1 MDAGSTAPRD
11 ERAAGRWMG
20 VLILFI
26 LAAGVASFI
35 VAAHIWWLQPLAS
48 TQGFAADEM
57 FNAILVA
64 TGIAFIAV
72 HLFVAVALI
81 RYAAYGRRPAAHWH
95 EHLGAELTWTL
106 VPAAGL
112 VILAILAEI
121 VWAHVYSPPPANA
134 QVVEVTGRQFLWYV
148 RYPSADGKLART
160 DPKFISA
167 GNPLGLDPGDPDSK
181 TNVVVTNDLHVV
193 DNRPV
198 RVIVRSLD
206 VIHSFFLPNFRV
218 KQDAVPGRNISIWF
232 TPDRAGA
239 YQIACA
245 QLCGVGHYTMRG
257 NITVEPNQ
265 AAFDAWLAKQGQH

>member
-1 MDAGSTAPRD
+1 
-11 ERAAGRWMG
+11 MG
-20 VLILFI
+20 ALILFI
-26 LAAGVASFI
+26 LAAGIVSFI

-48 TQGFAADEM
+48 TQGAAADEM

-72 HLFVAVALI
+72 HLFVAIALI

-121 VWAHVYSPPPANA
+121 VWARVYSPPPPNA

-148 RYPSADGKLART
+148 RYPSPDGKLART
-160 DPKFISA
+160 DPKFMSA

-181 TNVVVTNDLHVV
+181 TNVVVTNELHVV
-193 DNRPV
+193 NNRPV
-198 RVIVRSLD
+198 RVEIHSVD

-218 KQDAVPGRNISIWF
+218 KQDAVPGRNVSIWF

-257 NITVEPNQ
+257 NMVVETDQ
-265 AAFDAWLAKQGQH
+265 AAFDAWLATQGQH

>member
-1 MDAGSTAPRD
+1 MDSESFAPRD
-11 ERAAGRWMG
+11 ERPAGRWMG

-26 LAAGVASFI
+26 LAAGVGSF
-35 VAAHIWWLQPLAS
+35 VYAAHYWWLPPLAS
-48 TQGFAADEM
+48 TLGITDDM

-72 HLFVAVALI
+72 HLFVAIALI
-81 RYAAYGRRPAAHWH
+81 RFAAYGRRPAAHWH

-121 VWAHVYSPPPANA
+121 VWARVYSPPPANA
-134 QVVEVTGRQFLWYV
+134 QLVEVTGRQFLWYI
-148 RYPSADGKLART
+148 RYPSPDGRLAAT

-167 GNPLGLDPGDPDSK
+167 GNPIGLDPSDPDSK
-181 TNVVVTNDLHVV
+181 TNAVLENDLHVV
-193 DNRPV
+193 NNRPV
-198 RVIVRSLD
+198 RIAIRSLD

-218 KQDAVPGRNISIWF
+218 KQDAVPGRTIVIWF
-232 TPDRAGA
+232 VPNRPGQ

-257 NITVEPNQ
+257 NITVEPDQ

>member
-1 MDAGSTAPRD
+1 MDSQPLAPRD
-11 ERAAGRWMG
+11 ERTAGRWMG

-26 LAAGVASFI
+26 LAAGVGSF
-35 VAAHIWWLQPLAS
+35 VYAAHYWWLPPLAS
-48 TQGFAADEM
+48 TRGITDDM

-72 HLFVAVALI
+72 HLFVAIALI

-112 VILAILAEI
+112 IILAILAEV
-121 VWAHVYSPPPANA
+121 VWARVYSPPPANA
-134 QVVEVTGRQFLWYV
+134 QVVDVTGRQFLWYI
-148 RYPSADGKLART
+148 RYPSPDGRLANT
-160 DPKFISA
+160 DPKFLSA
-167 GNPLGLDPGDPDSK
+167 GNPLGLDPSDPDSK
-181 TNVVVTNDLHVV
+181 TNIVLTNELHVV
-193 DNRPV
+193 NNRPV
-198 RVIVRSLD
+198 RVVIHSLD

-218 KQDAVPGRNISIWF
+218 KQDAVPGRTVEIWF
-232 TPDRAGA
+232 MPDRPGQ

-265 AAFDAWLAKQGQH
+265 AAFDAWLAKQAQH